1 MQLDWFFSA
10 MPAEAESLREDA
22 FLPVQIYKG
31 RLLGTPEAL
40 YHCVSIHYT
49 PNGGRV
55 PGGERRCTIG
65 KTAQSARVATSRH
78 PTVPV
83 ATVWE
88 IHMQAR
94 TRRKARMRRI

>member
-1 MQLDWFFSA
+1 MS
-10 MPAEAESLREDA
+10 AEAERALREDA
-22 FLPVQIYKG
+22 VLPVQIYKG
-31 RLLGTPEAL
+31 PEAL